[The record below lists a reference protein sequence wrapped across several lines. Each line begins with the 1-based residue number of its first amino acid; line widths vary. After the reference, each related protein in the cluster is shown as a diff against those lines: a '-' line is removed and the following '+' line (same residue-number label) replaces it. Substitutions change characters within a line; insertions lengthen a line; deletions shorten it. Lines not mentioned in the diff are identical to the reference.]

1 MKLKDVLLIIS
12 SSVILTSCNYLDVVP
27 SEIPQLSDAFKNEA
41 TAQNYIM
48 GNVYGYIPTESSI
61 AENPALL
68 STDELDIPWRNDKTN
83 FKAYHINL
91 GTLDT
96 SSPYFN
102 LWEGANGSK
111 ALYKGIREAY
121 VFLEN
126 IDQVPDL
133 DVAKKAR
140 WIAEAHFLIGY
151 YHFCLLRQ
159 YGPIIV
165 ARNSVDMNA
174 PEEQRY
180 PRREPVDNC
189 FNFILENIDYAINN
203 GLPQS
208 VTSNEWGRITTLIAK
223 SLKSRILLYRA
234 SPIFNGN
241 EDYSNFKDSDGTI
254 LVNTVYDAEKWK
266 AAADISFEA
275 IQMAETK
282 GVKLYKCSTNSSL
295 TFADSLLKAKDLTG
309 IIPGQRPKISYNSL
323 SEEKRKEYDYRY
335 TMVDPWNC
343 ELIWGF
349 TNIENNQTWQRHSML
364 RPYTFNGISPT
375 LKMVE
380 AYYTRNGLP
389 IEQDPEFDYEK
400 RYQLVAADNV
410 HCYDRTLRLHYNRE
424 PRFYASIAFDNS
436 IYELRGANIL
446 CEMRFNKPYGK
457 QSQDASST
465 GYLVKKGVHPSSDC
479 QQSGQTGLLV
489 KYPFP
494 LIRLAELYLNYAE
507 ALNEYEGEASH
518 SKIIP
523 YLDKIRER
531 AGIPALLKS
540 WSKARYPKTSFT
552 KDEMREIIHR
562 ERMIELSFEG
572 HRMWDIRRW
581 KIARQEFDQDV
592 KGWDVSGQS
601 VEEFYNVS
609 GDMAQPQIVADRNFP
624 NEKYALWPISITE
637 IQKNRNLVQTDGW

>member
-1 MKLKDVLLIIS
+1 MKIKNILILICGCLS
-12 SSVILTSCNYLDVVP
+12 LTSCSYLDVVP

-61 AENPALL
+61 AENPAML
-68 STDELDIPWRNDKTN
+68 STDELDIPWRNDKNN
-83 FKAYHINL
+83 FKGYHINL

-96 SSPYFN
+96 SNPYFN
-102 LWEGANGSK
+102 LWEGSNGSK

-126 IDQVPDL
+126 IDKVPDV
-133 DVAKKAR
+133 DPTKKRR

-159 YGPIIV
+159 YGPIVIV
-165 ARNSVDMNA
+165 RSSVDMNA
-174 PEEQRY
+174 ADEVRY
-180 PRREPVDNC
+180 PKREPIDKC
-189 FNFILENIDYAINN
+189 FDFILEHIDYAIHN

-208 VTSNEWGRITTLIAK
+208 VTSNEWGRITTVIAQG
-223 SLKSRILLYRA
+223 LKSRILLYKA

-241 EDYSNFKDSDGTI
+241 EDYSKFKNQDGTQLI
-254 LVNTVYDAEKWK
+254 NTTYDKNKWK
-266 AAADISFEA
+266 NAADATLEA
-275 IQMAETK
+275 IQTAEEA
-282 GVKLYKCSTNSSL
+282 GIKLYKCSTNATL

-309 IIPGQRPKISYNSL
+309 VIPSIRPLISYSAL
-323 SEEKRKEYDYRY
+323 PKEKQKEYDYRY

-349 TNIENNQTWQRHSML
+349 TNIEGNQTWQRHSML

-380 AYYTRNGLP
+380 AYYTKNGLP
-389 IEQDPEFDYEK
+389 IDQDPEFNYEK
-400 RYQLVAADNV
+400 RYQLVSADNV
-410 HCYDRTLRLHYNRE
+410 HCYDKTIRLHYDRE

-479 QQSGQTGLLV
+479 QQSGQTALLV

-494 LIRLAELYLNYAE
+494 VIRLSELYLNYAE

-531 AGIPALLKS
+531 AGIPTLLTS
-540 WSKARYPKTSFT
+540 WAKAKTPKTTFS
-552 KDEMREIIHR
+552 KEEMREIIHR

-572 HRMWDIRRW
+572 HRMWDVRRW
-581 KIARQEFDQDV
+581 KKANKEFNQDV
-592 KGWDVSGQS
+592 KGWNVTGKS
-601 VEEFYNVS
+601 VEEFYNIS
-609 GDMAQPQIVADRNFP
+609 GNIAQPQTVADRNYP
-624 NEKYALWPISITE
+624 NEKYSLWPISITE